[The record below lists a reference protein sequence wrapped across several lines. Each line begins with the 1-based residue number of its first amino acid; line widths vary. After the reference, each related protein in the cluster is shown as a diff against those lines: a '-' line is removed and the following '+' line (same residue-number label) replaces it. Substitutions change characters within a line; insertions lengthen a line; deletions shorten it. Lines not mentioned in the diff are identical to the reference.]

1 MMSDTVLEIVAKEAV
16 QMDGIRPYLGV
27 VARNPLLSPLNQ
39 ALLYFQNP
47 KSGLVCGRT
56 AWEAMGREVR
66 ADAVPVTL
74 YVPEIVIGGDGVRAD
89 YKVVSVFGEEVTV
102 DRGNGEG
109 HESSGRVRE
118 DFSRSPG
125 MTGDFDLVGRILE
138 TMGATTEMIEAEVLA
153 DRFSHGMYDRERKV
167 FFLEKGSSRETQMR
181 TVAELFVEEMAR
193 QREVGD
199 KALILAVKD
208 AVFQRY
214 GVEAEIMNALYAGLD
229 RYGMGEK
236 VGFLVALGRL
246 VMEVVQGIEGRCL
259 SFDETAFVNGMF
271 DTDDKDELVLRCMQG
286 AGNAEDEMLSE
297 ELRLFG
303 EKLLYMD
310 GVCVKRLCRMREERR
325 VFSYPAVRF

>member
-1 MMSDTVLEIVAKEAV
+1 
-16 QMDGIRPYLGV
+16 
-27 VARNPLLSPLNQ
+27 
-39 ALLYFQNP
+39 
-47 KSGLVCGRT
+47 
-56 AWEAMGREVR
+56 
-66 ADAVPVTL
+66 
-74 YVPEIVIGGDGVRAD
+74 
-89 YKVVSVFGEEVTV
+89 
-102 DRGNGEG
+102 
-109 HESSGRVRE
+109 
-118 DFSRSPG
+118 
-125 MTGDFDLVGRILE
+125 
-138 TMGATTEMIEAEVLA
+138 MIEAEVLA

-167 FFLEKGSSRETQMR
+167 FFLEKGSPGEMQVR

-259 SFDETAFVNGMF
+259 SFDETAFVNGIF
-271 DTDDKDELVLRCMQG
+271 DTEDKDELVLRCMQS

-297 ELRLFG
+297 ELRWFG

-310 GVCVKRLCRMREERR
+310 GDCVKRLCRMREERR